1 LYPNLI
7 LNSVYVQIVQI
18 VAFISPT
25 VKHDHTALMQY
36 QRGIFSGRGRVPLEL
51 LSLPIER
58 LQIEAPE
65 PDDIGTILVVFAA
78 EEVHHVIE
86 DDGGMRVDI
95 AEGVIVQEVSD
106 APRPPLARYVVSIN
120 RALLAKVLLGL
131 LLRHAT
137 IDVKR

>member
-1 LYPNLI
+1 MYPNLI

-18 VAFISPT
+18 IAFISPT
-25 VKHDHTALMQY
+25 VKHDHAALMQY

-65 PDDIGTILVVFAA
+65 PDDIGMILVVFAP

-86 DDGGMRVDI
+86 DDGGVRVDI

-106 APRPPLARYVVSIN
+106 ALRPPLARYVVSIN
-120 RALLAKVLLGL
+120 RALLAKVLLCL
-131 LLRHAT
+131 LLRHT
-137 IDVKR
+137 PIDVKR